1 MRLEPARYIGEDLA
15 LDAGSIY
22 EVTFTDIANVSK
34 LQRNGTDLTE
44 VDTISGNDEYTFD
57 ESTKELRVQLASAPD
72 VDTNVIVVFHYLF
85 FATDEGRRLP
95 QDPTSAESDS
105 NPLRFWEPRLSGEP
119 TATESFKNA
128 LAGVITISNTR
139 ASIIDDDFVIRSIIG
154 GDNDSLSNK
163 AAVIWMGVNSTITQ
177 LFSGACGSGFDISGS
192 NIISLAI
199 YDLMNKLTQVASLGD
214 DPDDI
219 YARRGTGYFT
229 KLDPSKHDT
238 PIPFVFG
245 SKSPSKISRAISS
258 GAVASVD
265 PLYEFPLLNAKNISY
280 NDDASVT
287 NNRNWKLN
295 RQVGFP
301 LTQSFGTLQAYGGDS
316 IVYNPTTT
324 HLFFRFASYS
334 NVNVGDTLTVV
345 FDNGGGSQT
354 GYFEVVYVGSFTAS
368 ATSYNIMVQRGFGD
382 TIPANLAAISSITAN
397 YSFCVRLPSRFVKY
411 GSTKSWCAYVRD
423 YTLNFFNTTA
433 GYKTGELTFASDF
446 ESTLSIDNLGASE
459 TVAYRTTSAGHTHA
473 EAMDLLITSAGLT
486 PNAASITQADV
497 DLSANV
503 NFTVPSYDESQY
515 RSYLG
520 YCEDLTKSTLS
531 YIAPNADGEIEYNLL
546 SAPAATPDSTTD
558 DTYLDGSLRS
568 NVNYKDIKTALLA
581 YNPNIQDEVSIDGG
595 DAAAITESKKAKY
608 LHDLEEP
615 EKFRHVLDDISGR
628 IDDIMAVKAE
638 RRLTYQF
645 STATKNI
652 DSNLGD
658 DVTLETSALAGSAS
672 SVNGKINKI
681 ARSSKNTTVTIDDL
695 KDLS

>member
-1 MRLEPARYIGEDLA
+1 
-15 LDAGSIY
+15 
-22 EVTFTDIANVSK
+22 
-34 LQRNGTDLTE
+34 
-44 VDTISGNDEYTFD
+44 
-57 ESTKELRVQLASAPD
+57 
-72 VDTNVIVVFHYLF
+72 VIVVFHYLF
-85 FATDEGRRLP
+85 FATEEGRNLP
-95 QDPTSAESDS
+95 QDPTSAESAS

-119 TATESFKNA
+119 NATESFKNA

-163 AAVIWMGVNSTITQ
+163 AAVIWFSVNGVVTQ

-219 YARRGTGYFT
+219 YARRGAGYFT
-229 KLDPSKHDT
+229 NLDPSKHDT

-280 NDDASVT
+280 DDDASVT
-287 NNRNWKLN
+287 NNRTWKLN

-301 LTQSFGTLQAYGGDS
+301 LTQSFGTLQAYGKGS
-316 IVYNPTTT
+316 IVYTPTNT
-324 HLFFRFASYS
+324 HMFFRFASYS

-345 FDNGGGSQT
+345 HDNGGGSTT
-354 GYFEVVYVGSFTAS
+354 GRYQVVYVGSFTAS
-368 ATSYNIMVQRGFGD
+368 ATSYNIMAERADGSES
-382 TIPANLAAISSITAN
+382 IPTNLAAISSITAN
-397 YSFCVRLPSRFVKY
+397 YSFCVRLPARFVKF
-411 GSTKSWCAYVRD
+411 GSTKTWCAYARD
-423 YTLNFFNTTA
+423 YTLSFFNTTA
-433 GYKTGELTFASDF
+433 GYKTAELVFASNF
-446 ESTLSIDNLGASE
+446 ESTLGIDNLGASE

-503 NFTVPSYDESQY
+503 NFTIPSYDESQY

-546 SAPAATPDSTTD
+546 SAPAAVDSTTD

-658 DVTLETSALAGSAS
+658 DVTLETGALAGSAS